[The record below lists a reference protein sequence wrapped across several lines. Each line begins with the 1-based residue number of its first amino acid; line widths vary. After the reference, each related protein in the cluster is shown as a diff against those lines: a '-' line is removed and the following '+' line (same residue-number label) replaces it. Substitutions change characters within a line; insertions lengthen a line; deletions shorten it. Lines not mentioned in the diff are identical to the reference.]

1 MGSDMHWTTRSA
13 RAGLRS
19 LANFVWPQ
27 RSIISGERH
36 DGSGPIAP
44 HEFAQINFLNGAGC
58 RSCAMPMEIDLGEY
72 SLCGACAS
80 KSPKWDQAR
89 AAVAYDD
96 MSRQAILEL
105 KHAGRRDGLGAMC
118 TWMAMAGRDILP
130 ETDWL
135 VPVPLHY
142 QRLAAR
148 GFNQAAW
155 LAQGVARQ
163 TGTLALVDALSRKRN
178 TPSQGGLTAKQR
190 RRNVAGAFEVRAS
203 RLSRIK
209 GSTVTLVDDVLTTGS
224 TLAACTKALY
234 RGGATRVNVLVLA
247 RVVRESDLTI

>member
-1 MGSDMHWTTRSA
+1 MHWTTRSA

-19 LANFVWPQ
+19 LANFVWPH
-27 RSIISGERH
+27 RSIVSGQRH
-36 DGSGPIAP
+36 GGDGPLTP
-44 HEFAQINFLNGAGC
+44 EDFAKLNFLNGAGC
-58 RSCAMPMEIDLGEY
+58 QYCAAPLEIDLGPE
-72 SLCGACAS
+72 SLCGSCAARA
-80 KSPKWDQAR
+80 PKWDQAR

-96 MSRQAILEL
+96 VSRQAILEL
-105 KHAGRRDGLGAMC
+105 KHAGRRDGLGAMSN
-118 TWMAMAGRDILP
+118 WMALAGRDILP

-155 LAQGVARQ
+155 LTQGVARN

-178 TPSQGGLTAKQR
+178 TPSQGGLTARQR
-190 RRNVAGAFEVRAS
+190 RRNVAGAFEARKS
-203 RLSRIK
+203 RQSRIK

-224 TLAACTKALY
+224 TLAACTKALKKA
-234 RGGATRVNVLVLA
+234 GATRVNVLVLA
-247 RVVRESDLTI
+247 RVVREADYTI

>member
-1 MGSDMHWTTRSA
+1 MHWTTRSA

-36 DGSGPIAP
+36 SGDGVLTA
-44 HEFAQINFLNGAGC
+44 EDFAQITFLNGAGC
-58 RSCAMPMEIDLGEY
+58 RSCGVPLEIDLGED
-72 SLCGACAS
+72 SQCGACAA
-80 KSPKWDQAR
+80 KAPKWDQAR
-89 AAVAYDD
+89 AAIAYDAV
-96 MSRQAILEL
+96 SRQAILEL
-105 KHAGRRDGLGAMC
+105 KHAGRRDGLSAMSN
-118 TWMAMAGRDILP
+118 WMALAGRDILP

-155 LAQGVARQ
+155 LAQGVARK

-178 TPSQGGLTAKQR
+178 TPSQGGLTARQR
-190 RRNVAGAFEVRAS
+190 RRNVAGAFEVRKS
-203 RLSRIK
+203 RTNRIK
-209 GSTVTLVDDVLTTGS
+209 GSTVTLVDDVFTTGS
-224 TLAACTKALY
+224 TLAACTKALKKA
-234 RGGATRVNVLVLA
+234 GASRVNVLVLA
-247 RVVRESDLTI
+247 RVVREADLTI